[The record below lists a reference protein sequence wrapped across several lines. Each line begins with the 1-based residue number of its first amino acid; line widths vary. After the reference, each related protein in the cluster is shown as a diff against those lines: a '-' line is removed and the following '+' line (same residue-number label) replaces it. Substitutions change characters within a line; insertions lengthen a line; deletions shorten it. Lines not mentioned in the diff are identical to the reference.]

1 MDYIKKTDSND
12 NNQDSELSKINTN
25 TTIRPLNNNIF
36 INNSLLSDGV
46 KINVLNGNDI
56 SIKTNLNNTLFYN
69 HSNDN
74 NKVNST
80 IRTQC
85 FIFIPLVSIKIL
97 ITFILYQKYLI
108 YVNYDKNIYENT
120 DIKHEKY
127 FSYTLIIIIY
137 LCYFLSIRTSSKQ
150 MKIEKYIYK
159 KINNNI
165 NGKISNNN
173 EDKNKNNI
181 HNNDNNNLTDNNF
194 DNLDKEN
201 VYNNQV
207 INFNNKDEKL
217 SEKITYFD
225 LKNYNQV
232 CNYCHIRTFI
242 RATHCLICDECI
254 LFKEEHCPY
263 IANCIGFNNIQYFI
277 NLIFWCIFGLIYYN
291 ILCIKYFIYLNVKIS
306 LFPLIILI
314 SDFAI
319 NIMILKT
326 LVQKLYKLLYNI
338 YNNITQYERQFED
351 DNNGQKK
358 HNLFNLGF
366 LTHFY
371 YLIGPTPFHFI
382 FPLPKIKTYGNDEN
396 CPIFLKCKFPNRLEL
411 VKFLSKKQPKYKDF
425 LDNVEC
431 DPKNYI
437 KLCHDFY
444 DKKYID

>member
-12 NNQDSELSKINTN
+12 NNQDSELTKINTN
-25 TTIRPLNNNIF
+25 TNIRSLNNNIF

-46 KINVLNGNDI
+46 RINVLNGNDI
-56 SIKTNLNNTLFYN
+56 SLKTNLNNTLFYN

-97 ITFILYQKYLI
+97 ITFILYQTYLI

-120 DIKHEKY
+120 DIKYDKY
-127 FSYTLIIIIY
+127 FSYTLLIIIY

-173 EDKNKNNI
+173 EDKSKNSI
-181 HNNDNNNLTDNNF
+181 LNNDNNNLSDNNF

-242 RATHCLICDECI
+242 RATHCLVCDECI

-277 NLIFWCIFGLIYYN
+277 NLIFWCIFGL
-291 ILCIKYFIYLNVKIS
+291 K
-306 LFPLIILI
+306 
-314 SDFAI
+314 
-319 NIMILKT
+319 
-326 LVQKLYKLLYNI
+326 
-338 YNNITQYERQFED
+338 
-351 DNNGQKK
+351 
-358 HNLFNLGF
+358 
-366 LTHFY
+366 
-371 YLIGPTPFHFI
+371 
-382 FPLPKIKTYGNDEN
+382 
-396 CPIFLKCKFPNRLEL
+396 
-411 VKFLSKKQPKYKDF
+411 
-425 LDNVEC
+425 
-431 DPKNYI
+431 
-437 KLCHDFY
+437 
-444 DKKYID
+444 